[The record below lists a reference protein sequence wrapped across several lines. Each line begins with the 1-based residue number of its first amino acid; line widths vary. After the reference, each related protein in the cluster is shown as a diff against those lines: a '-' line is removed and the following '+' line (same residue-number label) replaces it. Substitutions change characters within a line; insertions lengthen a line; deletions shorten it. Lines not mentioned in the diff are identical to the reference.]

1 MDFGDSVACLPQ
13 SLRFLGVLLTRL
25 TDVATKLKKLVS
37 DLSYTGSKRVM
48 RGELSDVHLEGVV
61 FAPTGRT
68 SVPTVIVIPDWLTPV
83 GAYHELARHLASWGM
98 ACVVPKLKNNGLNDA
113 ADMTEQVAA
122 LVQSLRGMQLG
133 NGTAQFDSDKVA
145 LLGHGLGGAVA
156 AETAAKGVPLKA
168 VVAAY
173 PTEAT
178 PSPLDFTARAAVP
191 ALVIAPEFPPLLSID
206 VSEDFAN
213 SWGASV
219 VMRKVPG
226 CTRMGMTGNSLLE
239 RFGLSETND
248 KKPLRAQTA
257 LMTGYLWYQLTGEKD
272 FKGFAALDSE
282 IAGTEVVLTE
292 QQEDEAAAPNQS
304 KCPFA
309 RLVR

>member
-1 MDFGDSVACLPQ
+1 MACFPQ

-25 TDVATKLKKLVS
+25 RDVATKLKKLVS
-37 DLSYTGSKRVM
+37 DLSYIGPKRVM
-48 RGELSDVHLEGVV
+48 RGDLSDAHLEGVV

-122 LVQSLRGMQLG
+122 LVQTLRGVQLG
-133 NGTAQFDSDKVA
+133 NGTAQLDGDKVA
-145 LLGHGLGGAVA
+145 LLGHGLGGAVV

-173 PTEAT
+173 PTEAS
-178 PSPLDFTARAAVP
+178 PSPLEYTVRATVP
-191 ALVIAPEFPPLLSID
+191 ALVITPEFPPLLSVD
-206 VSEDFAN
+206 VSEDFAH

-272 FKGFAALDSE
+272 FKGFAALDSD

-292 QQEDEAAAPNQS
+292 QQEIDDAAPKRS
-304 KCPFA
+304 KRPFA